1 MKSDELS
8 QDLIWYEMQSK
19 QSKPAAMAENNYIQ

>member
-8 QDLIWYEMQSK
+8 QDMILYEMQSK
-19 QSKPAAMAENNYIQ
+19 HSKPAAMAENNYIQ

>member
-8 QDLIWYEMQSK
+8 QDLILYEM
-19 QSKPAAMAENNYIQ
+19 QSKPAAMAENNSIQ